1 MEEIDES
8 WQHRYFREKSDKYVI
23 LAACIGII
31 LFFIGIF
38 NLFSSFNEII
48 NIIINIVMCL
58 IGFLIVFL
66 MYVFYFRT
74 RTL

>member
-1 MEEIDES
+1 MNLEEIDES

-38 NLFSSFNEII
+38 NLLTSL
-48 NIIINIVMCL
+48 NIIINIVVSFV
-58 IGFLIVFL
+58 GFLISFL
-66 MYVFYFRT
+66 MCMFYFRT
-74 RTL
+74 RVL